1 MEFASAGAAVPGDVV
16 DWVTE
21 SFRGC
26 NIRISEKLTN
36 NPNLPEES
44 LDLTWIEHFSQFAS
58 PVTLGSSWTVKME
71 THFLGGLRHFRN
83 WEIADIGVL
92 LFIRRG
98 GRVAM
103 SKVALLQSKRLYP
116 TTNRVRE
123 ENRIDYVTG
132 FARLADPEDLR
143 TSIAVEAEFEFHEDC
158 RFGALVA
165 GSDQVRAIADYEKEN
180 DLLVYYQLYSPW
192 SLPLVQR
199 IPLSGFARPSGELA
213 HGVTVMPAS
222 SVHGVLASQVDGHR
236 PTLGELSAAS
246 DDAFSYGWPLEYF
259 AGELFLKC
267 REGSPFETIGDERI
281 QNLFYRRSGPIA
293 AAIAITVEEPAD
305 QGAA

>member
-1 MEFASAGAAVPGDVV
+1 MTSAPTPVDVPGDVV
-16 DWVTE
+16 DWVTDT
-21 SFRGC
+21 FRGC

-58 PVTLGSSWTVKME
+58 PVTLGSSWTVKVE
-71 THFLGGLRHFRN
+71 THFLGGLRHFRK

-98 GRVAM
+98 GRVTT

-116 TTNRVRE
+116 TTNRVWE
-123 ENRIDYVTG
+123 EDRIDYVRG

-143 TSIAVEAEFEFHEDC
+143 TSIAVEAEFEFNEDC

-165 GSDQVRAIADYEKEN
+165 GSDQVRAIADYERGN

-192 SLPLVQR
+192 SLPTVQR
-199 IPLSGFARPSGELA
+199 IPLSSFARPSGELT
-213 HGVTVMPAS
+213 HGVTVVPAS
-222 SVHGVLASQVDGHR
+222 RVHRFLAGQGDGHR
-236 PTLGELSAAS
+236 PTLRDLSVAS
-246 DDAFSYGWPLEYF
+246 DEAFPYGWPLEYF

-267 REGSPFETIGDERI
+267 REGSPFETIGDERV

-293 AAIAITVEEPAD
+293 AAIAITVEEPAG